1 MLSGTIWGSGR
12 NGIVSTANTY
22 SCSSVVQC
30 IAIITYSIMG
40 FFSTGVEVGVGV
52 GNGNLS
58 VISTPLRVL
67 GIINLIY
74 WYANLLFFLI
84 PVGVV
89 RYLRAHYFCVEAV
102 EVTVR
107 KGGESSV
114 GLLPWECVRGRFGTW
129 YNLRTLTTK
138 VHWKFIN
145 SNSCELLCFICVLS
159 LSVNLLS
166 FLSVFASHEFI
177 SADLSLRYRM
187 FSSYVDTRIIR
198 QIAASH
204 DDAPMIG
211 TQFGPPLPSFHS
223 LQSSGGMIFN
233 GVTVGAPSSSP
244 ICTYSFQEY
253 FHISSHRLGVCRTYN
268 RR

>member
-1 MLSGTIWGSGR
+1 M
-12 NGIVSTANTY
+12 NST
-22 SCSSVVQC
+22 
-30 IAIITYSIMG
+30 
-40 FFSTGVEVGVGV
+40 
-52 GNGNLS
+52 
-58 VISTPLRVL
+58 
-67 GIINLIY
+67 
-74 WYANLLFFLI
+74 
-84 PVGVV
+84 
-89 RYLRAHYFCVEAV
+89 
-102 EVTVR
+102 
-107 KGGESSV
+107 
-114 GLLPWECVRGRFGTW
+114 
-129 YNLRTLTTK
+129 
-138 VHWKFIN
+138 
-145 SNSCELLCFICVLS
+145 SCELLCFICVLS

-233 GVTVGAPSSSP
+233 GVKSAHPPRPQSVPGDNV
-244 ICTYSFQEY
+244 TYSCQEY
-253 FHISSHRLGVCRTYN
+253 FHISSHRLGVCRTDN